1 MRSTRKTIHQWIYI
15 GGLTLLAIGLPSSV
29 FLMSVS
35 QIILFLNWLAEGNIH
50 TKARRFFQHKAALI
64 FASIYLVHII
74 ALFYSSNWD
83 YGISTLRTRLPIFL
97 LTFVVVSSDP
107 IPNGSK
113 KWILLAFSAAIT
125 IVSFFS
131 VHTYLSGAYIDYREL
146 SPFISHIRLSLMVAL
161 SVYLLLYLARDAF
174 RDQVFWSRLSFGL
187 AAWHI
192 IYLFLLHSLS
202 GIIVFIAMLLVLA
215 IKTALSRNVL
225 RRRIAITGILL
236 CVASG
241 ISLSAFLWQNV
252 TREVQTDLAE
262 LDEYSAQGNPYMHD
276 KGRHLRENG
285 HLVYIYI
292 AEEEL
297 RDAWN
302 SRSALDFYGH
312 DRRGDPIKDVLYR
325 YMTSMGLRKDV
336 DGLSRLS
343 DSDVEAIEQG
353 VTNVLYTHWPWMLT
367 RLHQT
372 MWELQHYRITG
383 DPSGHT
389 LSQRM
394 AFWQAAWEAIRKK
407 PLMGWGTGDIREA
420 AHYGLQQ
427 IDSPLTFE
435 RWMKPH
441 NQYLSFA
448 VLFGI
453 PGALWILFAMVYP
466 AKMTDRF
473 RHFPFLAFFVIL
485 SISMLNEDTIDTQA
499 GLSFF
504 VFFCNY
510 FLFLKETPVKKPK
523 EQNNG
528 RTGD

>member
-1 MRSTRKTIHQWIYI
+1 MSFTRRRSIHQWIYI

-29 FLMSVS
+29 FLMSLS
-35 QIILFLNWLAEGNIH
+35 QIILFLNWVAEGNYHIK
-50 TKARRFFQHKAALI
+50 TRRFFYNKAALI
-64 FASIYLVHII
+64 FASIYLLHII

-97 LTFVVVSSDP
+97 LTFVVATSDP
-107 IPNGSK
+107 IPHGTK

-125 IVSFFS
+125 VVSFFS
-131 VHTYLSGAYIDYREL
+131 VHIYFSGTYIDYREL

-161 SVYLLLYLARDAF
+161 SVFLLLYLARNAF
-174 RDQVFWSRLSFGL
+174 LDQVFWSRLSFVM
-187 AAWHI
+187 AAWHLL
-192 IYLFLLHSLS
+192 YLFLLHSLS
-202 GIIVFIAMLLVLA
+202 GILVFIAVLLVLA
-215 IKTALSRNVL
+215 IKTALSRNVFW
-225 RRRIAITGILL
+225 RRVAIAGILL

-241 ISLSAFLWQNV
+241 ISLSAFLWQNIA
-252 TREVQTDLAE
+252 REAHTDLTE
-262 LDEYSAQGNPYMHD
+262 LDEYSAQGNAYMHD
-276 KGRHLRENG
+276 NGRHLRENG
-285 HLVYIYI
+285 YLVYIYI

-302 SRSALDFYGH
+302 RRSALDFYGH
-312 DRRGDPIKDVLYR
+312 DRRGDPLKDVLYR
-325 YMTSMGLRKDV
+325 YMTSMGLRKDA
-336 DGLSRLS
+336 DGLSKLS
-343 DSDVEAIEQG
+343 DSDVEAVEQG
-353 VTNVLYTHWPWMLT
+353 VTNTLYTQWPWVLT

-372 MWELQHYRITG
+372 AWEVQQYRITG

-389 LSQRM
+389 LTQRM
-394 AFWQAAWEAIRKK
+394 AFWHAAWEAIREK

-420 AHYGLQQ
+420 AQYGLQQ
-427 IDSPLTFE
+427 IGSPLTFE

-504 VFFCNY
+504 VFFFNY
-510 FLFLKETPVKKPK
+510 FLFLKETPVKKA
-523 EQNNG
+523 E
-528 RTGD
+528 RVE